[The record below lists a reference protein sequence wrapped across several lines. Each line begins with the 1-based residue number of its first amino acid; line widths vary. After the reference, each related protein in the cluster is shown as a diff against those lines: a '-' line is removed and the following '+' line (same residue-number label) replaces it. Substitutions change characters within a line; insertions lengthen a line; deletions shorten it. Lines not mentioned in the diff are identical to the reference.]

1 MSGGSLW
8 EREHLRPRDLP
19 SLQEVLGACDR
30 SLLRRVI
37 IEDFAEVHACAD
49 KARRNAMAQRL
60 DGSLDAMASL
70 EVRRGPTRGW
80 VLAPRESYVL
90 DARGGTLTWRLHAAL
105 VPLLNVAAAERL
117 VRVAQMPATTYAQ
130 ARKVDKRLRSL
141 AVRAADVKGSAG
153 DVDDW
158 GERCYALAPGRK
170 RSDARCGSAGIGAA
184 VSATACSQARSGN
197 SRSTDSSTTWF
208 VRAPPARRLRG

>member
-105 VPLLNVAAAERL
+105 VPLLNVAAAECL
-117 VRVAQMPATTYAQ
+117 VRVAQMPVTTYAQ
-130 ARKVDKRLRSL
+130 ARKVDKRLIPCGARGGREGQRRRRGRL
-141 AVRAADVKGSAG
+141 GRALL
-153 DVDDW
+153 
-158 GERCYALAPGRK
+158 R
-170 RSDARCGSAGIGAA
+170 ARPLGGN
-184 VSATACSQARSGN
+184 ARMQG
-197 SRSTDSSTTWF
+197 
-208 VRAPPARRLRG
+208 VARRGLVLP